1 MNPKAVLPVLA
12 AVAAALVLGCA
23 SSSGRI
29 GDPYF
34 ASVKSKANVY
44 ARQSQA
50 GILKIAVMPFK
61 ASTELIGSSVSD
73 MVVTELLRT
82 QKYQLVERGQ
92 MSKVLGEAEL
102 AMAGLSEAKAVE
114 AAKMLGAEAVV
125 IGTVDEYGTQA
136 KGGDTYA
143 VVGLSIR
150 LINCATGNIIW
161 SADLAKMAGDDD
173 IPLATHAR
181 DVVHELVAGLY
192 QNLTGQCGT
201 LPPPAPAG
209 VNVSEMGL
217 REAVVQWTKPLHPAR
232 YRIERA
238 ASQSGP
244 FVPIAEV
251 DASTGRFVDSGESMK
266 DATVYYYRLSG
277 IGKTGTLSDPSPAVE
292 TMTAPPPDPPLKVS
306 ATAPSSRC
314 VSVSW
319 TPPRSDGVVSYR
331 IERTVAGAK
340 SWKQIGT
347 SATTS
352 FKDGGVKGCDL
363 ADSTEYLYRVTAVN
377 RVGAVGSPSKEAQVK
392 TLPPPAVVAGFAA
405 AAGQVRCVPLSWKVS
420 QEKDVVGYELERAD
434 SETGE
439 FARLKELKADVVT
452 YLDGDSDPGDLED
465 DHAYRYRIRAFNDMG
480 SRGEWTTPAAV
491 RTRPVPP
498 APQAVA
504 AESGLPRSVKV
515 KWAISPDEKVV
526 GYVVERSEGDDGS
539 WSKVAKIGS
548 RETVSLYDRDGA
560 SEDAITGKLKD
571 GTAYLYRV
579 TAVNTADAKSAPSE
593 PARAVTKPAPKTP
606 SDVAATK
613 DVAGKVKV
621 SWSMNPE
628 PDIVEYWVEV
638 KSMGGLM
645 WRSLAKVKKDSCE
658 AFEEGLGNGEVRSY
672 RVKAVDAN
680 THESEWSE
688 VVEGS
693 SRPLPQPPTGLK
705 AARDGGGYRLAFT
718 PPREGMT
725 AFKVYRSK
733 FMGDEFVKTVQAPEA
748 TVEAPPAGETA
759 DYVVTAVD
767 ECGLE
772 SGKSG
777 KVTVGQ

>member
-1 MNPKAVLPVLA
+1 MRPNAFLPLLAAA
-12 AVAAALVLGCA
+12 AVALALGCA

-34 ASVKSKANVY
+34 ADVKSKANVY

-50 GILKIAVMPFK
+50 GVLKIAVMPFK

-92 MSKVLGEAEL
+92 MKNVLSETEL
-102 AMAGLSEAKAVE
+102 AMAGLSQAKAVE

-150 LINCATGNIIW
+150 LIDCATGNIVW
-161 SADLAKMAGDDD
+161 SADLAKMADDDD

-181 DVVHELVAGLY
+181 DVVHELVSGLY

-201 LPPPAPAG
+201 LPPPAPSG
-209 VNVSEMGL
+209 VTVSEMGL

-238 ASQSGP
+238 PSQEGP
-244 FVPIAEV
+244 FAPIAEV
-251 DASTGRFVDSGESMK
+251 DASTGRFVDSGDALK
-266 DATVYYYRLSG
+266 DGTVYYYRISG

-292 TMTAPPPDPPLKVS
+292 TMTAPPPDPPLKVA

-319 TPPRSDGVVSYR
+319 APPRSDGVVSYR
-331 IERTVAGAK
+331 VERTVAGAK

-363 ADSTEYLYRVTAVN
+363 GDSTEYLYRVTAVN
-377 RVGAVGSPSKEAQVK
+377 RVGAVGAPSKETAVK
-392 TLPPPAVVAGFAA
+392 TLPPPAVVAEFAA

-439 FARLKELKADVVT
+439 FVRLKELKASVVT
-452 YLDGDSDPGDLED
+452 FLDGGDDPGDLED
-465 DHAYRYRIRAFNDMG
+465 DHPYRYRIRAFNDMG
-480 SRGEWTTPAAV
+480 SYGEWTPPAAV

-498 APQAVA
+498 VPQGVA
-504 AESGLPRSVKV
+504 AEGGLPRSVKV
-515 KWAISPDEKVV
+515 KWDVSPDEKVV
-526 GYVVERSEGDDGS
+526 GYVVERSEGGDGS

-560 SEDAITGKLKD
+560 DEDAITGKLKD

-579 TAVNTADAKSAPSE
+579 TAVNTADAKSKPSE
-593 PARAVTKPAPKTP
+593 PVRAVTKPAPKTP
-606 SDVAATK
+606 SGVAATK
-613 DVAGKVKV
+613 DVVGKIKV
-621 SWSMNPE
+621 SWSRNPE
-628 PDIVEYWVEV
+628 PDIVEYWIEV

-645 WRSLAKVKKDSCE
+645 WRSLAKVKKDALE
-658 AFEEGLGNGEVRSY
+658 AVEEDLGNGTSRSY

-693 SRPLPQPPTGLK
+693 SRPLPDPPRDVK
-705 AARDGGGYRLAFT
+705 AVRGDGGYKLTFT

-733 FMGDEFVKTVQAPEA
+733 LMGDELVKTVKAPEA
-748 TVEAPPAGETA
+748 AVEAPPPGETA